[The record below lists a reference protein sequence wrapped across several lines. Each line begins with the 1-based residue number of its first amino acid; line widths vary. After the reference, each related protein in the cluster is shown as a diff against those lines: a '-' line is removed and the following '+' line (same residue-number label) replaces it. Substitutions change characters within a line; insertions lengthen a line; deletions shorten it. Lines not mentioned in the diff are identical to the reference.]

1 MDAMLLD
8 KESRAIAVGMI
19 ARMRAFTQR
28 WQDIRDN
35 RMSPATALTTTKWML
50 DAIGGRIIVIPGAND
65 GPVEKRIPRY
75 LFTLDSALGWQ
86 SFQMLETNEAL
97 YAKIH
102 LRLEALEKQ
111 IAHYPD
117 RMDTTPWG
125 DNIDDSEI
133 LEQAR
138 GLLEHAVNTRIML
151 ASRLE
156 SDRSI
161 PVGFS
166 PVSARA
172 LTAVLMN
179 RTHEEWTGAEK
190 FDDFWFCST
199 KEYRE
204 ADPADLQHA
213 LAKWHLEN
221 ILPKWPELAENDALE
236 YILDWKPT
244 ITITG
249 ENGRVDL
256 TIRSIGH
263 MVLANATII
272 PDGESVAMI
281 EWDDLSVTLTGDRFP
296 ETVRAA
302 MPQMPGRELDDLIGH
317 WLFKGS
323 GAMIER
329 HDDRGSGFSGRKENS
344 FGIKPGPG
352 PVLTYPVPTRSERR
366 VSLLR
371 HPDALRLMKD
381 HSSS

>member
-1 MDAMLLD
+1 MIMPKDTHEMDAMLLD

-199 KEYRE
+199 KCWE
-204 ADPADLQHA
+204 Q
-213 LAKWHLEN
+213 
-221 ILPKWPELAENDALE
+221 
-236 YILDWKPT
+236 
-244 ITITG
+244 
-249 ENGRVDL
+249 
-256 TIRSIGH
+256 
-263 MVLANATII
+263 
-272 PDGESVAMI
+272 
-281 EWDDLSVTLTGDRFP
+281 
-296 ETVRAA
+296 
-302 MPQMPGRELDDLIGH
+302 
-317 WLFKGS
+317 WL
-323 GAMIER
+323 
-329 HDDRGSGFSGRKENS
+329 
-344 FGIKPGPG
+344 
-352 PVLTYPVPTRSERR
+352 
-366 VSLLR
+366 
-371 HPDALRLMKD
+371 
-381 HSSS
+381 